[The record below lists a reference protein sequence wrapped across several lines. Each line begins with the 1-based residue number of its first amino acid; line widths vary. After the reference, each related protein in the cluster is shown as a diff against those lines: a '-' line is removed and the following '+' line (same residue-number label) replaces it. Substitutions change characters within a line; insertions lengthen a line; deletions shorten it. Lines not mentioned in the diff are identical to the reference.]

1 MPNHCENYV
10 SITGQKA
17 EIERLWEIIKED
29 NPHEESAKLTRLY
42 PMPDELGNSPSI
54 FYGDPVKQAEQLL
67 IEADMLAKYG
77 HKDWYSW
84 ALANWGT
91 KWGDYD
97 YMSASLNV
105 IDTWETAEI
114 SLSFHTAWGPFDE
127 KFWEK
132 VSADFPTL
140 KFSIAYEE
148 PGMVFCGAE
157 TYRNGERV
165 FERYID
171 DYNQIIGE
179 PNWYDDDDVDR
190 WYEAKSN
197 LRDRLFEQ
205 AENA

>member
-1 MPNHCENYV
+1 MPNHCENQV
-10 SITGQKA
+10 SIDGPKA
-17 EIERLWEIIKED
+17 DIQRLWEIIKDD
-29 NPHEESAKLTRLY
+29 NPNEESAKLTRLY
-42 PMPDELGNSPSI
+42 PMPDELGNSPAV
-54 FYGDPVKQAEQLL
+54 FYGDPAKQAEQLL

-77 HKDWYSW
+77 HKDWYDW
-84 ALANWGT
+84 AIQNWGT

-105 IDTWETAEI
+105 IDTWETADI
-114 SLSFHTAWGPFDE
+114 TLAFHTAWGPFDE
-127 KFWEK
+127 KFWKK

-140 KFSIAYEE
+140 QFSITYEE

-179 PNWYDDDDVDR
+179 PNWDDEDDVDR
-190 WYEAKSN
+190 WHEAKSD